1 MKGLERLKAL
11 STKNT
16 AKNNTIKT
24 TPSTTGTKSVVRGL
38 ARLEE
43 LKKLND
49 TTKTAEFNPTGIKK
63 RGLARLD
70 ALKTASKAKEPYY
83 SPNFQKWE
91 DDENRAFGR
100 TMGALYSTPKR
111 QSDVMEMIGREASAT
126 GIKSLENTLDIATVS
141 GINSYN
147 TNFNN
152 WRSTIRTDAD
162 FDKEKKQITSQIE
175 TLENEKNKLGEP
187 ETAIE
192 AYKKY
197 PSGNP
202 DELKKYESQA
212 EQKKTLENQIQ
223 ELKNKSDLLD
233 EEKDWNKYFSYYNL
247 ISNSDFKEKSTYKK
261 KDVSYRIVNGS
272 YNGTPITTSVITNG
286 TENQHIYN
294 LVNGDKDAYE
304 HITVNDT
311 AVFNTLDDDK
321 NLYFTDDEKAIFNYL
336 WATKGENAAIEY
348 ANYLSDNLQ
357 MRRNEQQRVKD
368 EEYAKSHP
376 VKSTFGE
383 IIKSPLTNM
392 ATGIGTIADYVDD
405 GTIDEN
411 DALYTHKNR
420 KDTTYG
426 AVREQI
432 DSPVGQF
439 LYNAGINIGEQGM
452 AMLIGGGN
460 KYITLGTQVAGGF
473 GSTVID
479 AKKKGLS
486 DDEAFGLGIVNAAA
500 EIFFESKSF
509 DALFDGDTLKQS
521 GWKYLK
527 NNLKTEL
534 IGELGT
540 EAAND
545 IADGIISGDLS
556 DFQLS
561 IDRYVAEGMDRT
573 EATKATLFDY
583 AKKYVVDVGGVTL
596 LSAGLMSGVPVA
608 VKSVSNAIINA
619 NFNNVNYK
627 FGVTQKNIND
637 YVDAAFENQNTQE
650 YKKYAI
656 PSERL
661 ISDVSDEISLE
672 GYSHALRDNDIRH
685 IKNSH
690 GENTSEK
697 YPIAAD
703 DIKLIPWLVENY
715 DKVIVVNRKDGKTGL
730 VYVKKMEDNLVYYLE
745 QVTQKYGNESLLVNK
760 QMIKTGM
767 FDIPDLP
774 ELPESIAKKQS
785 VVEFLNDLN
794 KIPQVYVQDVYQPHS
809 NKTITQPD
817 ASVKSDNADYYIQT
831 DESSSQLPYT
841 VQNDPLPF
849 VTAEEYVTEEYRE
862 KTASNRAFT
871 DDPTKYEG
879 KERYIVERAIA
890 SGVLNDTEASHRL
903 VDLAAKLY
911 ARTGVEFEFVDNAR
925 LKESGFSVGN
935 RFVNGVYTGKTV
947 LINAE
952 SRKAWQSVIGHEI
965 THVLEGSQHYD
976 SLQKAV
982 IGYAKQIGTYEAK
995 LQEITDTYSA
1005 VENADINGELTAE
1018 LVGEYLFSDEGFV
1031 NSLAAKHPNVAQRI
1045 LSEIKHVIS
1054 LIKANTPEAR
1064 KLLTAQHRLERALN
1078 SKLKNNSGE
1087 VRYSL
1092 TQKDVRDLDINWDPD
1107 NFSTLKEQ
1115 LIAHLDEVN
1124 SMQPVVDVTYS
1135 KQDKRPYYKVL
1146 EDTLK
1151 KSFGNKI
1158 DVQGLGSILFDEDA
1172 ISSIENYAKTDPERA
1187 AAIASPYVIKKGKI
1201 ISGHKNHKGQGTVSI
1216 TFAAP
1221 AILNGEKGNIV
1232 VSVMFGKGRVHSLRV
1247 LSPKGKAFEL
1257 LKTKDTESRTEKIS
1271 FSMGRSNNATVDP
1284 YINSMSENMIT
1295 SPDGNVNNNFS
1306 LSEQSYTSADNQGT
1320 PLIDLYYNGDG
1331 EADTAET
1338 DSDVSVADSFFDSP
1352 EMNLSGL
1359 MELGQKERVA
1369 TEPQRRISADPKRNK
1384 QGLRSR
1390 IADTGDLLYRKLV
1403 DSGKAISDIAK
1414 TVKDK
1419 YLYAYYNEA
1428 RSSHNIA
1435 THMMSKVA
1443 TDVNGNATGKSL
1455 KDIFAPIKSRGKQYY
1470 TDFQDYLFH
1479 KHNISR
1485 MSYRN
1490 ERAIQEAA
1498 EAVRDFR
1505 IRHPEISMLDDATL
1519 RNMAYNPNDVLSDI
1533 AAEYVELLNNR
1544 DTLSGRQ
1551 NKSVFGADENGEL
1564 ITAERSEQAVQDL
1577 LDEHP
1582 EFEALAQEVYGYID
1596 NLMKYRVDSGLIT
1609 QEDADYLKSVY
1620 PHYVPTYRVTEHT
1633 GSRRQL
1639 NRADTSTA
1647 IGRATGGTSTLM
1659 ELEQALSK
1667 LTEKVV
1673 REGTKNRFGMRL
1685 FRYANMP
1692 ETKRY
1697 ITSIAEAGADF
1708 NPSSYIDE
1716 EAGIE
1721 ELNTANVFS
1730 VYNKGKKW
1738 ELEVNDSLFEA
1749 VSALTPKPNSSNL
1762 GLRGLAAANNVYKRL
1777 ITGYNPAFWIRNG
1790 VKDIQDAGINSK
1802 DLSEFAKAYPTAIS
1816 EIANNGEYWKRYQAL
1831 GGLHNSNYD
1840 YSTGMIDENTGLI
1853 KKGLDKVEAVSSFIE
1868 QLPRLAEFIATVNKN
1883 GGLENAS
1890 TDVLAEA
1897 MYNAAEITTNFGR
1910 SGQWSKALNT
1920 YAVPFWNPSIQ
1931 GFDKIIRNLSETKG
1945 YKDWFRLITKTAIL
1959 GLAPFALNALLYS
1972 DDEDWE
1978 AVREEDKANYFLFKY
1993 DDGKWIKIPRGRFY
2007 SALGYTADEVADAF
2021 GGEGFDVKGVAS
2033 HIVNQIGPANPL
2045 TNNFFM
2051 PLVQAKLFD
2060 DENPGETWYGS
2071 DIESQ
2076 SLQSLPVAERYDART
2091 DEVSKWLGRTLRLSP
2106 KKINY
2111 LLNQYGGV
2119 LADVVLPMMTPA
2131 AENNIFSANFTLN
2144 TLPSNAYTDRYYEA
2158 KKDAEYS
2165 ANGTDA
2171 TPTYELMSRYWS
2183 KQDTLLKEINR
2194 EIRRIEADGSVSDK
2208 EKKEMLEAQYAL
2220 RNELYKKA
2228 LDGQDTFRRE
2238 GEGFYGEA
2246 DSISDDAD
2254 RLDFAYTMAAEAVN
2268 PELTSKGSAKT
2279 TYDKLAGAGLSDSVC
2294 TSLTR
2299 AIVSLEPLGDKTSVS
2314 QAQKWD
2320 AVAQAGY
2327 PEETTL
2333 EALKALVTEEAQ
2345 SKKLD
2350 LCYDNNVPLKAFTAL
2365 KLNMSEYDTNGNGS
2379 YSAAEY
2385 QKAIDGLFPTDYGFV
2400 LPGGDNE
2407 ISLTV
2412 QQKAALWQIATGSS
2426 SVKNN
2431 PSGDYASGIA
2441 QAFNDGKASESGT
2454 QPKYN
2459 LPERKFNLPKREYN
2473 FPTRQ

>member
-1 MKGLERLKAL
+1 M
-11 STKNT
+11 
-16 AKNNTIKT
+16 
-24 TPSTTGTKSVVRGL
+24 
-38 ARLEE
+38 
-43 LKKLND
+43 
-49 TTKTAEFNPTGIKK
+49 
-63 RGLARLD
+63 
-70 ALKTASKAKEPYY
+70 
-83 SPNFQKWE
+83 
-91 DDENRAFGR
+91 
-100 TMGALYSTPKR
+100 
-111 QSDVMEMIGREASAT
+111 
-126 GIKSLENTLDIATVS
+126 
-141 GINSYN
+141 
-147 TNFNN
+147 
-152 WRSTIRTDAD
+152 
-162 FDKEKKQITSQIE
+162 
-175 TLENEKNKLGEP
+175 
-187 ETAIE
+187 
-192 AYKKY
+192 
-197 PSGNP
+197 
-202 DELKKYESQA
+202 
-212 EQKKTLENQIQ
+212 
-223 ELKNKSDLLD
+223 
-233 EEKDWNKYFSYYNL
+233 
-247 ISNSDFKEKSTYKK
+247 
-261 KDVSYRIVNGS
+261 
-272 YNGTPITTSVITNG
+272 
-286 TENQHIYN
+286 
-294 LVNGDKDAYE
+294 
-304 HITVNDT
+304 
-311 AVFNTLDDDK
+311 
-321 NLYFTDDEKAIFNYL
+321 
-336 WATKGENAAIEY
+336 
-348 ANYLSDNLQ
+348 
-357 MRRNEQQRVKD
+357 
-368 EEYAKSHP
+368 
-376 VKSTFGE
+376 
-383 IIKSPLTNM
+383 
-392 ATGIGTIADYVDD
+392 
-405 GTIDEN
+405 
-411 DALYTHKNR
+411 
-420 KDTTYG
+420 
-426 AVREQI
+426 
-432 DSPVGQF
+432 
-439 LYNAGINIGEQGM
+439 
-452 AMLIGGGN
+452 
-460 KYITLGTQVAGGF
+460 
-473 GSTVID
+473 
-479 AKKKGLS
+479 
-486 DDEAFGLGIVNAAA
+486 
-500 EIFFESKSF
+500 
-509 DALFDGDTLKQS
+509 
-521 GWKYLK
+521 
-527 NNLKTEL
+527 
-534 IGELGT
+534 
-540 EAAND
+540 
-545 IADGIISGDLS
+545 
-556 DFQLS
+556 
-561 IDRYVAEGMDRT
+561 
-573 EATKATLFDY
+573 
-583 AKKYVVDVGGVTL
+583 
-596 LSAGLMSGVPVA
+596 
-608 VKSVSNAIINA
+608 
-619 NFNNVNYK
+619 
-627 FGVTQKNIND
+627 
-637 YVDAAFENQNTQE
+637 
-650 YKKYAI
+650 
-656 PSERL
+656 
-661 ISDVSDEISLE
+661 
-672 GYSHALRDNDIRH
+672 
-685 IKNSH
+685 
-690 GENTSEK
+690 
-697 YPIAAD
+697 
-703 DIKLIPWLVENY
+703 
-715 DKVIVVNRKDGKTGL
+715 
-730 VYVKKMEDNLVYYLE
+730 
-745 QVTQKYGNESLLVNK
+745 
-760 QMIKTGM
+760 
-767 FDIPDLP
+767 
-774 ELPESIAKKQS
+774 
-785 VVEFLNDLN
+785 
-794 KIPQVYVQDVYQPHS
+794 
-809 NKTITQPD
+809 
-817 ASVKSDNADYYIQT
+817 
-831 DESSSQLPYT
+831 
-841 VQNDPLPF
+841 
-849 VTAEEYVTEEYRE
+849 TAEEYVTEEYQE

-871 DDPTKYEG
+871 YDTIRYEG

-925 LKESGFSVGN
+925 LKESGFAVDN

-965 THVLEGSQHYD
+965 THVLESSKHYG
-976 SLQKAV
+976 SLQRAV
-982 IGYAKQIGTYEAK
+982 IGYAKQIGVYEDK
-995 LQEITDTYSA
+995 HKA
-1005 VENADINGELTAE
+1005 VARMYRTVKNADINGELTAE

-1078 SKLKNNSGE
+1078 SKLKNNLGE

-1092 TQKDVRDLDINWDPD
+1092 ESKSQPGYLDPRTVTKEDVKVMLENAKSGKYFNNSYIPLRINTP
-1107 NFSTLKEQ
+1107 STLIYWAKIKRGDIIDNNP
-1115 LIAHLDEVN
+1115 IAMSAEKAIQA
-1124 SMQPVVDVTYS
+1124 MAR
-1135 KQDKRPYYKVL
+1135 KG
-1146 EDTLK
+1146 EDTAGRPHALSVNDMIAIIEAMNNPRYIVYQESNERYVEVIDYVSESGKTALAVIEIGDYKPEWTMNGYEDGLYNMLVTVFPPDSGVVNDLLNNKNNQIIYDK
-1151 KSFGNKI
+1151 K
-1158 DVQGLGSILFDEDA
+1158 
-1172 ISSIENYAKTDPERA
+1172 
-1187 AAIASPYVIKKGKI
+1187 
-1201 ISGHKNHKGQGTVSI
+1201 
-1216 TFAAP
+1216 
-1221 AILNGEKGNIV
+1221 
-1232 VSVMFGKGRVHSLRV
+1232 
-1247 LSPKGKAFEL
+1247 
-1257 LKTKDTESRTEKIS
+1257 KDTTRSTPGSTVPSVSNDAS
-1271 FSMGRSNNATVDP
+1271 FFNDSIFNNA
-1284 YINSMSENMIT
+1284 EK
-1295 SPDGNVNNNFS
+1295 VNNNFS
-1306 LSEQSYTSADNQGT
+1306 LSEQSYTSTDNQGT
-1320 PLIDLYYNGDG
+1320 PLVDLYYKGDG

-1338 DSDVSVADSFFDSP
+1338 DSDVSGADSFFDSP

-1435 THMMSKVA
+1435 THMMSKAA

-1479 KHNISR
+1479 KHNVSR

-1519 RNMAYNPNDVLSDI
+1519 RNMAYNPNEILSDI

-1620 PHYVPTYRVTEHT
+1620 PHYVPTYRVTEYT
-1633 GSRRQL
+1633 GSHRQL

-1777 ITGYNPAFWIRNG
+1777 ITGYNPTFWIRNG

-2007 SALGYTADEVADAF
+2007 SALGYTADEVANAF
-2021 GGEGFDVKGVAS
+2021 GGEGFDVKGVGS
-2033 HIVNQIGPANPL
+2033 HVVNQIGPANPL

-2051 PLVQAKLFD
+2051 PLVQSKLFD

-2165 ANGTDA
+2165 ANSTDA
-2171 TPTYELMSRYWS
+2171 TPTDELMSRYWS

-2228 LDGQDTFRRE
+2228 LDGQGTFRRE

-2246 DSISDDAD
+2246 DSISDTSD

-2299 AIVSLEPLGDKTSVS
+2299 AIVSLEPLGNKTSVS

-2320 AVAQAGY
+2320 AVARAGY

-2345 SKKLD
+2345 SKRLD
-2350 LCYDNNVPLKAFTAL
+2350 LCYDNDVPLKAFTAL

-2400 LPGGDNE
+2400 LPGE
-2407 ISLTV
+2407 KTSLTV
-2412 QQKAALWQIATGSS
+2412 QQKAALWQIVTGSS

-2431 PSGDYASGIA
+2431 PYGDYASGIA